1 MAGKRKQK
9 KRRFKPGNL
18 LILLLPVILIA
29 GLLYFFNLKNNQKP
43 IQTTPE
49 EVVFTVP
56 AGAGAKT
63 ISQKLADEGIIRS
76 GSAGYSFAKKNKLTD
91 IKAGNFLLDKSWELE
106 QIYTTLNDSTATI
119 VDDVRVTIVEGDWA
133 KHIAEK
139 IAAVTNVSEEE
150 LLNLW
155 NDQNYIRSLFDRYP
169 FLSEEMFGTDVR
181 ICLEGYLAPNT
192 YIFFQ
197 DTTAEEVTEKILD
210 QTLVNYKEVENDI
223 KKSDMTVHQIFTLAS
238 IVQYESG
245 KVSEMANI
253 AGVFANRLRID
264 MPLQSSVTVCYA
276 IDVNK
281 DDDWMACEVNSE
293 FDSPYNTYKYP
304 GLPPGPIQN
313 PGIDALKAVL
323 HPARHDYYY
332 FMADVYGD
340 GTVYYAKTLEEHN
353 ANVAKYLK

>member
-1 MAGKRKQK
+1 M
-9 KRRFKPGNL
+9 
-18 LILLLPVILIA
+18 
-29 GLLYFFNLKNNQKP
+29 
-43 IQTTPE
+43 
-49 EVVFTVP
+49 
-56 AGAGAKT
+56 
-63 ISQKLADEGIIRS
+63 
-76 GSAGYSFAKKNKLTD
+76 
-91 IKAGNFLLDKSWELE
+91 E

-119 VDDVRVTIVEGDWA
+119 VDDVKVTIVEGDWA

-139 IAAVTNVSEEE
+139 IAAATNVSEQE

-155 NDQNYIRSLFDRYP
+155 NDQDYIRSLFDRYP
-169 FLSEEMFGTDVR
+169 FLTEEMFGQDVR

-197 DTTAEEVTEKILD
+197 DTTAQEVTEKILN
-210 QTLVNYKEVENDI
+210 QTLVNYKEVESDI
-223 KKSDMTVHQIFTLAS
+223 KKSDMSVHQVFTLAS
-238 IVQYESG
+238 VVQYESG

-253 AGVFANRLRID
+253 AGVFANRLNTG

-313 PGIDALKAVL
+313 PGVDALRAVL
-323 HPARHDYYY
+323 KPAKHDYYY

-340 GTVYYAKTLEEHN
+340 GTVYYARTLEEHN